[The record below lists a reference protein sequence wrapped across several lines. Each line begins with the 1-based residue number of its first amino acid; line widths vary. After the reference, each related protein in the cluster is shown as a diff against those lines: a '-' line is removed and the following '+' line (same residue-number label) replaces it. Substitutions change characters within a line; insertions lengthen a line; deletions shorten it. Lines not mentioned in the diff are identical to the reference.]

1 MPETKVFLDTNIIIY
16 AYDVS
21 AKEKHEQARKLLV
34 DLWDSGRGVLSTQ
47 VLQEF
52 FVSVTQK
59 IPQPLTLNMAKDI
72 VSDLLRWEIVVN
84 DGDSILEA
92 MELHSRHKY
101 SFWDSLIIQAAIK
114 SGASLLLSEDLSGG
128 QTIHGVTIKNPFKS
142 PLPRFSEG

>member
-1 MPETKVFLDTNIIIY
+1 MPGTKVFLDTNIIIY

-59 IPQPLTLNMAKDI
+59 IPQPLTL
-72 VSDLLRWEIVVN
+72 EY
-84 DGDSILEA
+84 GE
-92 MELHSRHKY
+92 RHYKRPATVGNCR
-101 SFWDSLIIQAAIK
+101 Q
-114 SGASLLLSEDLSGG
+114 
-128 QTIHGVTIKNPFKS
+128 
-142 PLPRFSEG
+142 